1 MMRLY
6 SWVGSMLATLKA
18 SAAPDAVAPRAA
30 MSSALRTR
38 PRMREVSVPA
48 AMTMLERA
56 IEDWLMV
63 PPSWL
68 QTGTDRCRRP
78 VP

>member
-1 MMRLY
+1 
-6 SWVGSMLATLKA
+6 
-18 SAAPDAVAPRAA
+18 
-30 MSSALRTR
+30 
-38 PRMREVSVPA
+38 MREVSVPA